1 MDPNEDKLWE
11 SWGGD
16 QGDFTSKGGGSRGS
30 SWWSQSQGNLLWQKK
45 IEGISIGF
53 RSQRVNKTG
62 RKVRRVIKNHES
74 HLHSIP

>member
-1 MDPNEDKLWE
+1 MVSISGK
-11 SWGGD
+11 SAVA
-16 QGDFTSKGGGSRGS
+16 
-30 SWWSQSQGNLLWQKK
+30 KK

-62 RKVRRVIKNHES
+62 RKVRRVITNHES